1 MEIFKRRRYLD
12 VISLVGGTT
21 SRPPAISWV
30 ALSSSWLTI
39 LKKRRSS
46 RTFLQWLQIVTWLT
60 GVPQILQ
67 RLPI

>member
-1 MEIFKRRRYLD
+1 MKRQTAPFNVRRSGLIIKNRHHLD
-12 VISLVGGTT
+12 VISLVGGTM

-46 RTFLQWLQIVTWLT
+46 RTFLQ
-60 GVPQILQ
+60 
-67 RLPI
+67 